1 MLKIFLK
8 PWVWQQFINHLS
20 SFMKYIFA
28 LISFLFIIETS
39 NAQLFKREKVTY
51 DANQGRGSTDNNLLR
66 WGYFLGINSYDFNF
80 DYNEDLRDIYVKKS
94 PGFSVGL
101 IGNLRVNK
109 YIDIRLEPGLLIT
122 TRELY
127 YGQEWFQGLP
137 DTKSSDF
144 IREVKS
150 TYIHIPLLVKFST
163 KRINNFKP
171 FILGGFSTALNLS
184 SNENNPEDNNN
195 GQFRTIKNSL
205 FYELGFGIDFYL
217 YNFKFTPSI
226 RGLFGINDELVRDED
241 PNSPWTSNITSMQT
255 RGVFINFTF
264 Q

>member
-1 MLKIFLK
+1 MLKIFRK
-8 PWVWQQFINHLS
+8 PLVLQPSINHQNKT
-20 SFMKYIFA
+20 MKHFFA
-28 LISFLFIIETS
+28 LLTILFVFETS
-39 NAQLFKREKVTY
+39 NAQLFRKEKVTY

-80 DYNEDLRDIYVKKS
+80 DYNQDLRDIYVKKS

-101 IGNLRVNK
+101 IGNLRIND
-109 YIDIRLEPGLLIT
+109 YLDLRLEPGLLIT
-122 TRELY
+122 TRELFY
-127 YGQEWFQGLP
+127 SQTYFDGIPVTTADL
-137 DTKSSDF
+137 T
-144 IREVKS
+144 REVKS
-150 TYIHIPLLVKFST
+150 TYIHVPLLLKVST

-171 FILGGFSTALNLS
+171 FIVGGVSTALNLS
-184 SNENNPEDNNN
+184 SNETNPNDNAN
-195 GQFRTIKNSL
+195 GQFRTTKNNL

-241 PNSPWTSNITSMQT
+241 PNSPWTSNINSMQT
-255 RGVFINFTF
+255 RGVFVNFTF